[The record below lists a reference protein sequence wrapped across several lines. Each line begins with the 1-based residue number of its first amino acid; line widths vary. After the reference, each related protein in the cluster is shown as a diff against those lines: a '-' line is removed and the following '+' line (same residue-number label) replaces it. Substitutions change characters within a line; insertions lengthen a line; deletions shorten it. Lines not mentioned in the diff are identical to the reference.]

1 MAKVV
6 SIVKEDFDA
15 AVNDLLLGIEAD
27 YINWCGGRPRSSY
40 KMNEMRITEGSKY
53 VKIIRDNSV
62 WGFIA
67 KKSGVLKGI
76 PYSIGDVFKPAGW
89 SAPAKHVRGNIFSGK
104 DNWYSWTG
112 PRYL

>member
-1 MAKVV
+1 MTRVV
-6 SIVKEDFDA
+6 SIVKKDFDT
-15 AVNDLLLGIEAD
+15 AVNDLLMGIEAD
-27 YINWCGGRPRSSY
+27 YVNWCNGHPH
-40 KMNEMRITEGSKY
+40 KMDEMRLTEGSKY
-53 VKIIRDNSV
+53 VKVIRGNSV

-76 PYSIGDVFKPAGW
+76 PYGIGDVFKPAGW